1 MTKTTFAGKKVIA
14 GIVMKDGEQD
24 GGRVIAMGSGNRCIT
39 GERLSLEGKVCT
51 SDYHSKF

>member
-14 GIVMKDGEQD
+14 GIVMKEGEQD
-24 GGRVIAMGSGNRCIT
+24 GGHVIAMGSGNRCIT

-51 SDYHSKF
+51 FDYHLN